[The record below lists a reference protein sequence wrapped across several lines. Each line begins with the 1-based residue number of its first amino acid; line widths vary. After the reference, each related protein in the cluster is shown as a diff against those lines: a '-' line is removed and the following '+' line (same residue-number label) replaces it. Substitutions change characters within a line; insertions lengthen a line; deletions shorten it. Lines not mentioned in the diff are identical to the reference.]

1 MGMPRKLKGF
11 NVFHNGANF
20 VGEVEELNLPK
31 LKREMEAWQGSG
43 MTGPVKI
50 DYGNEELQLEW
61 PCGGFMV
68 EVLEQYGAVQHDG
81 GLLRFSGG
89 YRREDSKKHDQI
101 EVVVKGRH
109 EEIDMGTAKAKEDTK
124 FKITTNASYYK
135 LTVNGRDLIE
145 LDFVNAVEKI
155 NGMDLAS
162 DLRRAMGL

>member
-1 MGMPRKLKGF
+1 
-11 NVFHNGANF
+11 
-20 VGEVEELNLPK
+20 
-31 LKREMEAWQGSG
+31 
-43 MTGPVKI
+43 
-50 DYGNEELQLEW
+50 LEW
-61 PCGGFMV
+61 TCGGFMV

-81 GLLRFSGG
+81 VLLRFAGG

-155 NGMDLAS
+155 NGMD
-162 DLRRAMGL
+162 